1 MAFVV
6 KKNLSSWSEANAA
19 DELCSESLQV
29 DQGSAQYTD
38 AWRATMSIVIIS
50 FLFRSR
56 WFQPQIVLQIVLL
69 FFQLLHLAVVILQ
82 ALYLIVL
89 SYSLVRSLMILMRGH
104 PASVPEEI
112 LGTPFTEAKM
122 RRFLKMLE
130 AFLNS
135 EQVGAQ

>member
-1 MAFVV
+1 MVPAS
-6 KKNLSSWSEANAA
+6 NCTANCTA
-19 DELCSESLQV
+19 
-29 DQGSAQYTD
+29 
-38 AWRATMSIVIIS
+38 
-50 FLFRSR
+50 
-56 WFQPQIVLQIVLL
+56 

>member
-1 MAFVV
+1 
-6 KKNLSSWSEANAA
+6 
-19 DELCSESLQV
+19 
-29 DQGSAQYTD
+29 
-38 AWRATMSIVIIS
+38 MSIVIIS